1 MKRTLVVVL
10 SLLLTATMLFSAG
23 VSEKGAAKDLTEIT
37 VMVYERGNEYPSGD
51 STVNNRLTRWINS
64 NLEKD
69 GVRVTFIPIVRS
81 GADNTINSML
91 AANNAP
97 DVIMTYDKER
107 VATYGSQGGLVDL
120 APYVDRLDPDW
131 LANAKTALLQT
142 QFEGKQYALPRVFE
156 IYGRSHNQ
164 YIRKDIVE
172 AMGMALPTTRAELID
187 VLYAAKKAYPN
198 MIPYAFS
205 GKITDGKYTNFIL
218 SYTSR
223 ADERIN
229 YQYEPTF
236 TNILKPGGKEGLRQ
250 LNRFVLDGII
260 PRDFAVD
267 VDETKYKQSL
277 ANGNVVFML
286 DSDGDEALHAYSTIA
301 GYQMWPVDTLEDADG
316 NHLIPSAQ
324 PVSNYSYVPKASEK
338 KIDAIMKYY
347 AWISNREN
355 ALNIEYFIFGEGS
368 TLNEKGIP
376 VLKAKDELKAMGFAS
391 ANDLD
396 MLTRTPF
403 FGKENFL
410 ENRKGEF
417 PHVPMEYFEAEFD
430 IRYDKARFYDA
441 YLIGAALPSDQYVP
455 LLQSMIVEMVFK
467 VMNAPEG
474 KFEEVYA
481 EQYKKLLDNNL
492 QQVLDERGA
501 YYDKFVK

>member
-1 MKRTLVVVL
+1 MKRTLIVTLSVL
-10 SLLLTATMLFSAG
+10 LCATMLFSAG
-23 VSEKGAAKDLTEIT
+23 VSEKSAPDLTEIT
-37 VMVYERGNEYPSGD
+37 VMVYERGNEYPGGD

-64 NLEKD
+64 NLEKE
-69 GVRVTFIPIVRS
+69 GVRVTFIPVVRS
-81 GADNTINSML
+81 GADNTVNSML
-91 AANNAP
+91 AAGNAP

-107 VATYGSQGGLVDL
+107 VATYGSQGGLIDL
-120 APYVDRLDPDW
+120 GPYVDRLDPEW
-131 LANAKTALLQT
+131 LAKAETALLQT
-142 QFEGKQYALPRVFE
+142 QFEGKQYALPRIFE

-172 AMGMALPTTRAELID
+172 AMGMKVPTTRDELITA
-187 VLYAAKKAYPN
+187 LYAVKRQYPD
-198 MIPYAFS
+198 MVPYGFG
-205 GKITDGKYTNFIL
+205 GKITDGKYTNFLL

-236 TNILKPGGKEGLRQ
+236 TNVLKPGGKEGLRQ

-267 VDETKYKQSL
+267 VDDTLYNQSL
-277 ANGNVVFML
+277 SSGKVFFML
-286 DSDGDEALHAYSTIA
+286 DNDGDAALHAYSTVP
-301 GYQMWPVDTLEDADG
+301 GYKMWPADTLEDADG

-347 AWISNREN
+347 SWISKREN
-355 ALNIEYFIFGEGS
+355 ALNLEYFIFGEGS

-376 VLKAKDELKAMGFAS
+376 VLKPKDELKAMGFAS
-391 ANDLD
+391 GGDLD

-410 ENRKGEF
+410 ENRKGEY

-430 IRYDKARFYDA
+430 IRYNKDRFYDA

-455 LLQSMIVEMVFK
+455 LLQTLIVEMVFK

-481 EQYKKLLDNNL
+481 EQYQKLLDNKL

>member
-1 MKRTLVVVL
+1 M

-107 VATYGSQGGLVDL
+107 VATYGSQGGLIDL

-172 AMGMALPTTRAELID
+172 AMGKKVPTTRAELID

-223 ADERIN
+223 GWRTTTS
-229 YQYEPTF
+229 EPTF
-236 TNILKPGGKEGLRQ
+236 TNIPSRVVEGLRQ
-250 LNRFVLDGII
+250 PTARPDGII
-260 PRDFAVD
+260 PRDFASMWTRRSTSRAWRT
-267 VDETKYKQSL
+267 ETSSSCWT
-277 ANGNVVFML
+277 ATGMRR
-286 DSDGDEALHAYSTIA
+286 ST
-301 GYQMWPVDTLEDADG
+301 PTP
-316 NHLIPSAQ
+316 PSRAT
-324 PVSNYSYVPKASEK
+324 
-338 KIDAIMKYY
+338 
-347 AWISNREN
+347 RC
-355 ALNIEYFIFGEGS
+355 GRS
-368 TLNEKGIP
+368 TPLR
-376 VLKAKDELKAMGFAS
+376 M
-391 ANDLD
+391 
-396 MLTRTPF
+396 
-403 FGKENFL
+403 
-410 ENRKGEF
+410 
-417 PHVPMEYFEAEFD
+417 PMATT
-430 IRYDKARFYDA
+430 
-441 YLIGAALPSDQYVP
+441 
-455 LLQSMIVEMVFK
+455 
-467 VMNAPEG
+467 
-474 KFEEVYA
+474 
-481 EQYKKLLDNNL
+481 
-492 QQVLDERGA
+492 
-501 YYDKFVK
+501 